1 MIINFADT
9 INSVLQSIMFVY
21 VSNYCSKTKRSI
33 LSMVTWIVIL
43 WGVIQGITLIV
54 GNSSLGSIFIHLII
68 LISGAIIFK
77 EDPLDAMIGFSIV
90 YLLMGIVMIL
100 SSNIYL
106 GYVVN
111 RISEKYLEI
120 GMLIFIYFPQY
131 ILFAMILCNMNFIK
145 SIYKVFK
152 SKSISI
158 ISLIIVTV
166 LIDFIVSFNGLAY
179 DMDNPLLKEFLFI
192 FLGFFMI
199 GITIYFSNI
208 EKKSNQVLIA
218 NSFLEKKNEELKKIK
233 HDYGSQ
239 ISYLYGLHL
248 MKKYDKLG
256 DALKNIIN
264 DNSAISSEVD
274 VINKPNSSIADIV
287 YGIEHKGIN
296 IIINDEIDLNDIDI
310 SEIDYQRVIS
320 NILRNAVTA
329 LDGKGIIEVTTYYAI
344 RSVIVKIKNNGPKI
358 DESIIDKI
366 FDTGFTTKENQNK
379 ENGFGLSI
387 TKEIV
392 EKNNGSIS
400 VKSNDSFTEFKIKFS
415 KKSNKLAII

>member
-1 MIINFADT
+1 
-9 INSVLQSIMFVY
+9 
-21 VSNYCSKTKRSI
+21 
-33 LSMVTWIVIL
+33 
-43 WGVIQGITLIV
+43 
-54 GNSSLGSIFIHLII
+54 
-68 LISGAIIFK
+68 
-77 EDPLDAMIGFSIV
+77 
-90 YLLMGIVMIL
+90 
-100 SSNIYL
+100 
-106 GYVVN
+106 
-111 RISEKYLEI
+111 
-120 GMLIFIYFPQY
+120 
-131 ILFAMILCNMNFIK
+131 
-145 SIYKVFK
+145 
-152 SKSISI
+152 
-158 ISLIIVTV
+158 
-166 LIDFIVSFNGLAY
+166 
-179 DMDNPLLKEFLFI
+179 
-192 FLGFFMI
+192 MI

-208 EKKSNQVLIA
+208 EKKSNQVLIT

-296 IIINDEIDLNDIDI
+296 IIINDEINFDDVNI

-320 NILRNAVTA
+320 NILRNSVTA
-329 LDGKGIIEVTTYYAI
+329 LDGKGIIEVTTYYSI
-344 RSVIVKIKNNGPKI
+344 KSIIVKIKNNGPKI

-387 TKEIV
+387 TKEII
-392 EKNNGSIS
+392 ERNNGSIS
-400 VKSNDSFTEFKIKFS
+400 VKSNDSFTEFKIKFP
-415 KKSNKLAII
+415 KREI

>member
-1 MIINFADT
+1 MIINISDS
-9 INSVLQSIMFVY
+9 INSILQSIMFIY

-33 LSMVTWIVIL
+33 ISMVTWIVIL

-77 EDPLDAMIGFSIV
+77 EEPLDAMIGFSIV

-106 GYVVN
+106 GYVVSI
-111 RISEKYLEI
+111 ISEKYMEI
-120 GMLIFIYFPQY
+120 GMLIFVYFPQY
-131 ILFAMILCNMNFIK
+131 ILFTIILCNMNFIN
-145 SIYKVFK
+145 SMYKVIK
-152 SKSISI
+152 SKSVSI

-166 LIDFIVSFNGLAY
+166 LIDFIISFNGLAY
-179 DMDNPLLKEFLFI
+179 DMDNPLFKEFLFI

-208 EKKSNQVLIA
+208 EKKSNQVLIT

-274 VINKPNSSIADIV
+274 VINKPNSSIAEIV
-287 YGIEHKGIN
+287 YGIDHNGIN
-296 IIINDEIDLNDIDI
+296 IIINDEIDFNDIDI

-320 NILRNAVTA
+320 NILRNSVTA
-329 LDGKGIIEVTTYYAI
+329 LDGKGIIEVTTYYSI
-344 RSVIVKIKNNGPKI
+344 KSIIVKIKNNGPKI

-366 FDTGFTTKENQNK
+366 FQSGFTTKENTNK

-387 TKEIV
+387 TKEII
-392 EKNNGSIS
+392 ERNNGSIS
-400 VKSNDSFTEFKIKFS
+400 VKSNDSFTEFKIKFP
-415 KKSNKLAII
+415 KREI